1 MLSEKEG
8 IAMCVVQNF
17 TQLEEAMREKAR
29 EVLIMGQLADQ
40 IKQAVKEPDDHFWND
55 GCIQS
60 FLQHIQCD
68 YTIDF
73 RKNFQSV
80 PIILHHIERTRYD
93 SGDDANGEW

>member
-1 MLSEKEG
+1 
-8 IAMCVVQNF
+8 MCVVQNF

-40 IKQAVKEPDDHFWND
+40 IKRAVKEPDDHVWND

-60 FLQHIQCD
+60 FLKNIQND

-73 RKNFQSV
+73 RKNSQCV
-80 PIILHHIERTRYD
+80 PIVLHHIERIPCDLGDVAYD
-93 SGDDANGEW
+93 E